1 MGNCYWTDNN
11 DTHLEF
17 TASDAGL
24 IFAQK
29 FPTSLSILI
38 LFACI
43 LPYTTTDFLSWDS
56 CNELYENNT
65 FI

>member
-1 MGNCYWTDNN
+1 MTHILNLQLQMLVCY
-11 DTHLEF
+11 L
-17 TASDAGL
+17 L
-24 IFAQK
+24 KK